1 MHSHSKQPNSFFQTL
16 QAAGL
21 LQIGGTQ
28 EICKRPWPE
37 AVSLLTLQ
45 PVIDNKNPRICCQ
58 HLCWLLQQG
67 LTQLTSCLQRL
78 LTFDQLPA
86 LTIVSSTDSHSVGSF
101 SHRNVRPLSPVGRP
115 SLLPAQNGPRRAHR
129 AGTPVLAHFPRASAP
144 RISIAAAQ
152 LRVLRG
158 LGTRA
163 SPRPFLTGAIE
174 WPRLVFESEEVGVT
188 SLQQVRLA
196 QAKLPAPTDSVS
208 GLSRLAVS

>member
-1 MHSHSKQPNSFFQTL
+1 MLTKKDHLASVAAVSREQALPFL
-16 QAAGL
+16 QLRLPL
-21 LQIGGTQ
+21 L
-28 EICKRPWPE
+28 PE

-67 LTQLTSCLQRL
+67 LTQLTSCLQRR

-86 LTIVSSTDSHSVGSF
+86 LIIVSSTDSHSVGSF

-144 RISIAAAQ
+144 TLFLLQ
-152 LRVLRG
+152 LH
-158 LGTRA
+158 
-163 SPRPFLTGAIE
+163 S
-174 WPRLVFESEEVGVT
+174 SEYYEAWEPG
-188 SLQQVRLA
+188 
-196 QAKLPAPTDSVS
+196 PAP
-208 GLSRLAVS
+208 GLF